1 MNNEMVKLKT
11 LTFEQAEEI
20 AKHFCSDEL
29 QLPMNAE
36 GYSFIITG
44 TFENGFTYIRTTE
57 YMQCNGI
64 FELTGIDENNYAEFT
79 NAEVVTRRFKE
90 V

>member
-1 MNNEMVKLKT
+1 MDELKT

-20 AKHFCSDEL
+20 AKHFCFNEL
-29 QLPMNAE
+29 QVPMNE
-36 GYSFIITG
+36 DGYSFIITG

-57 YMQCNGI
+57 YMQCTGI
-64 FELTGIDENNYAEFT
+64 FEVIGSKTSQY
-79 NAEVVTRRFKE
+79 AEVVTRRFKE